1 MKTRSNFKALCL
13 AFAAFALPMLGAL
26 CLCAQEPPA
35 AFSGQQALND
45 IRDMVAFGPR
55 PPGSDAL
62 AESRRWMIRQLLA
75 AGCRVDQDSF
85 TASTPT
91 GPIPMVNLIVKIPG
105 ARPSVIMLA
114 GHYDTKL
121 FKNFRFV
128 GANDGGSSAAFLLE
142 MGRTLCRRKNKN
154 TIWLVFFD
162 GEEAIQ
168 QEMSQTDGTYG
179 SRHLVQKLSADGDL
193 SRVQAMI
200 LVDMIADK
208 NLDIRRD
215 MNSTPWLSDLMFKT
229 ADRLGYSRYFLK
241 NQLTAIG
248 DDHTP
253 FVNAGVSA
261 LDIIDLDY
269 GPENSFWH
277 NAQDTLDKCSAQS
290 LEVVGRVVMAMLE
303 QLENSPHIH

>member
-1 MKTRSNFKALCL
+1 MKKKSHPKALCL
-13 AFAAFALPMLGAL
+13 VVVALLAFPLLGAL
-26 CLCAQEPPA
+26 SLRAQGPA
-35 AFSGQQALND
+35 AFSGRQALDD
-45 IRDMVAFGPR
+45 IRHLVAFGPR

-62 AESRRWMIRQLLA
+62 AESRRWMIHQLLA
-75 AGCRVDQDSF
+75 AGCQVDQDSF
-85 TASTPT
+85 TASTPA
-91 GPIPMVNLIVKIPG
+91 GPIPMVNLIAKIPG
-105 ARPSVIMLA
+105 ARPSVVMLA

-142 MGRTLCRRKNKN
+142 MGRALCRRKNKN

-193 SRVQAMI
+193 SRIQAMI

-215 MNSTPWLSDLMFKT
+215 ANSTPWLSDLMFKT

-248 DDHTP
+248 DDHNP

-269 GPENSFWH
+269 GPEGSYWH
-277 NAQDTLDKCSAQS
+277 SAQDTLDKCSAQS
-290 LEVVGRVVMAMLE
+290 LEVVGRVVMAMLAE
-303 QLENSPHIH
+303 LENSPHVR